1 MLTNIGVVL
10 VAVFCLAAGVAFTFF
25 VGRVLMKGRA
35 AQFDRLSDRGQLYW
49 SDTSFRLSLIIFWLS
64 GALIGLSLIP
74 AIVWVAVQD
83 TEAGEVAIR
92 MAIVSAFIAGL
103 GLLVGLPGWKVV
115 ILQND
120 RIVQRWLGQE
130 KSIFFDRMTRMVES
144 KQIPR
149 VRIEA
154 ADGTSIRVFKT
165 IDNYDDFF
173 NRLRRHAPGL
183 EIVQAA
189 TPLRPK
195 PKARPLDQPSSYL
208 VPKRV
213 HYGTGAGFAVAL
225 VFLWA
230 WPWFAVT
237 GEHPTR
243 DSFIFMGI
251 GTFMWLVTFLLV
263 AQQVFQRD
271 QPVELH
277 LNGSIK
283 YRVLRG
289 SMMERHATEL
299 FSAGVETEIIYVK
312 GQPGYRYP
320 LYLRF
325 VDGSHLKIDDFRAR
339 HLQSTTH
346 AIGSDI
352 RHRYLR
358 ITNRTGDDRARSKMF
373 VAQAETELAEAQI
386 ARAIIC
392 FKQALAQFP
401 DIERLQLYARIGDLH
416 RQLDEHSEAISA
428 YRAHVDLYPSDADAW
443 QGLALS
449 LEANGRTDLAAEAAH
464 TAEQLLLSAHTVHQQ
479 AS

>member
-1 MLTNIGVVL
+1 MLTNIAVVV
-10 VAVFCLAAGVAFTFF
+10 VASFCLAAGVVFTWF
-25 VGRVLMKGRA
+25 VARLLMKGRA

-49 SDTSFRLSLIIFWLS
+49 SDFSFRISLIVFWLS

-74 AIVWVAVQD
+74 AIVWIGVQD
-83 TEAGEVAIR
+83 AEAGEVAIR
-92 MAIVSAFIAGL
+92 MAIVGAIIAGL
-103 GLLVGLPGWKVV
+103 GLLAGLPGWKVL

-120 RIVQRWLGQE
+120 RLVQRRFGRE
-130 KSIFFDRMTRMVES
+130 RSVFYDRMTRIVES

-154 ADGTSIRVFKT
+154 SDGTSIRVYKT

-173 NRLRRHAPGL
+173 NRLRRHAQGV

-189 TPLRPK
+189 SPLRPK
-195 PKARPLDQPSSYL
+195 PEPRPLDQPSSYQ

-213 HYGTGAGFAVAL
+213 HYGTGAAFALAL
-225 VFLWA
+225 AFLWA
-230 WPWFAVT
+230 WPWFAVS
-237 GEHPTR
+237 GDHPTR

-263 AQQVFQRD
+263 AQQTFQRD
-271 QPVELH
+271 QPVALH

-289 SMMERHATEL
+289 SMVERHPTEL

-346 AIGSDI
+346 AIGSDL
-352 RHRYLR
+352 RNRYLR
-358 ITNRTGDDRARSKMF
+358 ITHRTGDDRARAKML
-373 VAQAETELAEAQI
+373 VAQAETDLATGEI
-386 ARAIIC
+386 ARAVQC

-401 DIERLQLYARIGDLH
+401 DVDGLKLYARIGDLH
-416 RQLDEHSEAISA
+416 RQMAEHSEATSA
-428 YRAHVDLYPSDADAW
+428 YRAHVDLFPSDADAW

-449 LEANGRTDLAAEAAH
+449 LEAAGRSDLAEEAAH
-464 TAEQLLLSAHTVHQQ
+464 TAEQLLLSAHTSHPQ